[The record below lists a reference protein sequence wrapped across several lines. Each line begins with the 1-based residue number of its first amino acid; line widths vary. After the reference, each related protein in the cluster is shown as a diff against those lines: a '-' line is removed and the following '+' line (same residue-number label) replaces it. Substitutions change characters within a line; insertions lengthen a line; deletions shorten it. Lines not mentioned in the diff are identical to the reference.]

1 MASKTREVIVP
12 FTPPSCGSQNKKD
25 AELLEQVQRRA
36 TKMTEELEHVSYRER
51 LRELDL
57 FSLEKRMLKG
67 DRTAA
72 L

>member
-1 MASKTREVIVP
+1 MRPHLEYCIQAG
-12 FTPPSCGSQNKKD
+12 GSQNKKD

>member
-1 MASKTREVIVP
+1 MRPYLEYCIQAG
-12 FTPPSCGSQNKKD
+12 GSQNKKD

-67 DRTAA
+67 DLIAA